1 MEPWVPWAEAAGVA
15 ALGGATLVAAYWVSG
30 RSWWLAACLAAAAL
44 IGVFGAARWAPRL
57 ELLPPFSWA
66 LAGRT
71 EYALRAPAAAMALLP
86 PSMRLPH
93 RRQRVLVGIFLA
105 IVIGQYS
112 VVPFLSPAL
121 ARPRLAALRTQMD
134 GDDVCLQGTS
144 YTCGPAAAVTAL
156 RRLGI
161 EAEEFDL
168 AVRMHTCPALGTP
181 ADVLA
186 AVLQEH
192 YGAVGLH
199 CEYRSFTSV
208 DELPRGTP
216 TLAVVKHS
224 FLVDH
229 FVAVL
234 EVTDKG
240 VVIVGDPQLGKLS
253 YTRDAFERR
262 WRFMGVVLTRAN

>member
-1 MEPWVPWAEAAGVA
+1 MDPWVPWAEAVGVA
-15 ALGGATLVAAYWVSG
+15 VLGAAALLAAYWVSG
-30 RSWWLAACLAAAAL
+30 RSWWLAGCLAAAAL
-44 IGVFGAARWAPRL
+44 IGVFAAARWAPRL
-57 ELLPPFSWA
+57 ELVAPFSWA

-71 EYALRAPAAAMALLP
+71 EYALRAPVATMALLP

-93 RRQRVLVGIFLA
+93 RRQRILIAVFLA

-112 VVPFLSPAL
+112 VLPFLSPAL
-121 ARPRLAALRTQMD
+121 ARPRLASLRTQVD
-134 GDDVCLQGTS
+134 CEGVCLQGTA

-156 RRLGI
+156 RQLGFDAD
-161 EAEEFDL
+161 EADL
-168 AVRMHTCPALGTP
+168 ALRMHTCPALGTP

-186 AVLQEH
+186 AALTNR
-192 YGAVGLH
+192 YGPEGLR
-199 CEYRSFTSV
+199 CEYRYFTSL

-240 VVIVGDPQLGKLS
+240 VVVVGDPQLGKVS

-262 WRFMGVVLTRAN
+262 WRFMGVVLTRTN